1 MSPAL
6 HDDESLNQGKTFTT
20 KSQGSRRSTS
30 NSTLSVANR
39 GKVEAPEGVITDE
52 NDKEEADGE
61 LEDEFFIVETIK
73 NHFIDE
79 DVKWEGFDSKND
91 LTWEPEDNLKVSG
104 DEILNEYFDND
115 RWEGQDLRGIRQSGQ
130 DQKA

>member
-1 MSPAL
+1 MPPAL
-6 HDDESLNQGKTFTT
+6 HDDESLNQGKAFTT

>member
-1 MSPAL
+1 MPPAL
-6 HDDESLNQGKTFTT
+6 HDDESLNQGKAFTT

-61 LEDEFFIVETIK
+61 LEDELDDQEPLHRRRCNLMFQ
-73 NHFIDE
+73 
-79 DVKWEGFDSKND
+79 VKWEGFDSKND
-91 LTWEPEDNLKVSG
+91 LTWEPEDNL
-104 DEILNEYFDND
+104 
-115 RWEGQDLRGIRQSGQ
+115 
-130 DQKA
+130 

>member
-1 MSPAL
+1 MPPAL
-6 HDDESLNQGKTFTT
+6 HDDESLNQGKAFTT

-91 LTWEPEDNLKVSG
+91 LTWEPEDNLK
-104 DEILNEYFDND
+104 
-115 RWEGQDLRGIRQSGQ
+115 WEGQDLRGIRQSGQ